1 MSSPSRPPHS
11 AHPTHSAD
19 SPHSADSSSPPPPSP
34 SPHASASTGTP
45 RRHALAVASG
55 PQPGAD
61 VGLLLLR
68 LAVGLTMAAHGSQK
82 LFGWFD
88 GNGLDATAAF
98 FASDGYKAAK
108 TMAWVAALTET
119 LCGLGLAIGLLT
131 PLAGAGILGIMLN
144 AMAVKWGGGFFSP
157 EGVEYDIVLLAGAV
171 SVALAGPGR
180 LAADELLPVLRD
192 HRFSRGVAAVVL
204 GVVSAAFVLVV
215 LRD

>member
-1 MSSPSRPPHS
+1 MSSSSLPPQPTPSAES
-11 AHPTHSAD
+11 
-19 SPHSADSSSPPPPSP
+19 PSP
-34 SPHASASTGTP
+34 SSPVPAAAGTP
-45 RRHALAVASG
+45 HRHALAVTSG
-55 PQPGAD
+55 AQPGSD
-61 VGLLLLR
+61 IGLLLLR

-88 GNGLDATAAF
+88 GGGLDGTAGF

-108 TMAWVAALTET
+108 AMAWVAALTET

-157 EGVEYDIVLLAGAV
+157 EGIEYDLVLLAGAV

-180 LAADELLPVLRD
+180 LAADELLPGLRD
-192 HRFSRGVAAVVL
+192 HRFARGVAAVVL
-204 GVVSAAFVLVV
+204 GAVSAAFVLVV

>member
-1 MSSPSRPPHS
+1 MTTPSRPPHS
-11 AHPTHSAD
+11 AHSTD
-19 SPHSADSSSPPPPSP
+19 SPHSADPPSPSSSPPPPPRSYASP
-34 SPHASASTGTP
+34 STGAP
-45 RRHALAVASG
+45 RRHVLAPVSG

-61 VGLLLLR
+61 VGLLVLR

-108 TMAWVAALTET
+108 AMAWVAALTET

-180 LAADELLPVLRD
+180 IAVDELLPVLRD

-204 GVVSAAFVLVV
+204 GAVSAAFVLVV

>member
-1 MSSPSRPPHS
+1 MSSPSRPPQ
-11 AHPTHSAD
+11 PTQSTQSTD
-19 SPHSADSSSPPPPSP
+19 SPPPSSP
-34 SPHASASTGTP
+34 VPAAAGTP
-45 RRHALAVASG
+45 HRHALAVASG
-55 PQPGAD
+55 AQPGAD

-88 GNGLDATAAF
+88 GGGLDGTAGF
-98 FASDGYKAAK
+98 FAADGYKAAK
-108 TMAWVAALTET
+108 AMAWVAALTET

-157 EGVEYDIVLLAGAV
+157 EGIEYDLVLLAGAV

-180 LAADELLPVLRD
+180 LAADELLPGLRD
-192 HRFSRGVAAVVL
+192 HRFARGVAAVVL
-204 GVVSAAFVLVV
+204 GAVSAAFVLVV